1 MKQVVV
7 VVYRV
12 ILGKNN
18 CTLLPGGGGML
29 WSWLAG
35 LLVGMVVLLLVPV
48 RLEVAYR
55 YANQEERL
63 WLEVKLPGDWGL
75 WEVEIPSI
83 QAWLARWPP
92 MHLKTLLQAGG
103 TGTIGAGEVEHPG
116 DEARTRGGVIGFIV
130 KGRLVYWLGLLRRFG
145 CIWRRFFGQ
154 VTCQRLRVFLTLGM
168 EEPATTALAY
178 GGAWALLALLYQN
191 LQRRA
196 RLDFQQPELLVRPR
210 FNAPGLLFDFN
221 CIFTFRLG
229 HIISAGLRSLRL
241 LLGII
246 WQARGASK
254 NARTSHRSL
263 DENSHGKH
271 QRYGRCEYGS
281 GGPH

>member
-92 MHLKTLLQAGG
+92 CT
-103 TGTIGAGEVEHPG
+103 
-116 DEARTRGGVIGFIV
+116 
-130 KGRLVYWLGLLRRFG
+130 
-145 CIWRRFFGQ
+145 
-154 VTCQRLRVFLTLGM
+154 
-168 EEPATTALAY
+168 
-178 GGAWALLALLYQN
+178 
-191 LQRRA
+191 
-196 RLDFQQPELLVRPR
+196 
-210 FNAPGLLFDFN
+210 
-221 CIFTFRLG
+221 
-229 HIISAGLRSLRL
+229 
-241 LLGII
+241 
-246 WQARGASK
+246 
-254 NARTSHRSL
+254 
-263 DENSHGKH
+263 
-271 QRYGRCEYGS
+271 
-281 GGPH
+281 